1 MDKIL
6 RLKVNKNI
14 SNIIGS
20 YLLPQQPILPIYYL
34 DQLTTRIAS
43 IYFFLKAINKTD
55 NYKIKR
61 TTGLYNYKYWC
72 IREKTDLNI

>member
-6 RLKVNKNI
+6 KLKINKDI
-14 SNIIGS
+14 SNIIQS
-20 YLLPQQPILPIYYL
+20 YLLPQQSTLVNCLNSIIIR
-34 DQLTTRIAS
+34 TAS
-43 IYFFLKAINKTD
+43 IHNFLENYNNG

-61 TTGLYNYKYWC
+61 LTVLYNYKYWC